1 MLVKYKNQIRAK
13 EVFRMPTPEV
23 KIVKPDKAKKAKAWK
38 KVRKVLNEVHEQIRK
53 AGITPEE
60 AERDALE
67 MVRRHHARKDFDT
80 NVY

>member
-1 MLVKYKNQIRAK
+1 
-13 EVFRMPTPEV
+13 MPAPKV
-23 KIVKPDKAKKAKAWK
+23 KIVKPDKEKKAKAWK

-67 MVRRHHARKDFDT
+67 MVRRYREKKYAK
-80 NVY
+80 NKQPS